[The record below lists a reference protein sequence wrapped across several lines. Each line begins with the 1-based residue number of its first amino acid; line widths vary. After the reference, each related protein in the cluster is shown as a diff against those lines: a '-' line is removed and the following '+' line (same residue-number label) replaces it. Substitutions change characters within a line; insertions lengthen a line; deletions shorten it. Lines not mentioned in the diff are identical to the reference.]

1 MKTHDDRKKSS
12 FRSAIHHFRIFHPH
26 ITSPST
32 PPVCLT
38 HEVDMPLSCPRCDS
52 QHITTLDY
60 ARKTGTVVGTTAGAA
75 GSAAAALG
83 GAQTG
88 AALGMVA
95 GPVGS
100 LFGGLAGALMGAL
113 IGGAAGGAAGAAIGE
128 QVDDTL
134 LDNYACQACGHT
146 FGKRHL
152 AHS

>member
-1 MKTHDDRKKSS
+1 MKFVIAAESWN
-12 FRSAIHHFRIFHPH
+12 F
-26 ITSPST
+26 SPIYHLIEHT
-32 PPVCLT
+32 PVCLT

-52 QHITTLDY
+52 QQITTLDY
-60 ARKTGTVVGTTAGAA
+60 GRKTGTVVGTTAGAA
-75 GSAAAALG
+75 GSAAATLG

-88 AALGMVA
+88 AALGIVA

-113 IGGAAGGAAGAAIGE
+113 IGGVAGGAAGAAIGE
-128 QVDDTL
+128 HVDDTL